1 MSPDEKQMSAPALTP
16 PAGPAAAPQHVY
28 PGRDELLATARS
40 TASMLTP
47 DPYWGQESS
56 QSECC

>member
-40 TASMLTP
+40 TASMQTP
-47 DPYWGQESS
+47 DPY
-56 QSECC
+56 